1 MLAPGEVA
9 TIADEVMDDTQR
21 EEFARE
27 LEMNLVL
34 LMPGI
39 GRFRVNI
46 FRQRNEVSI
55 VSHFVVAKNPQWHEL
70 GLPEILTELIMQK
83 RGLILFVGATGLGK
97 FTSLA
102 AMID

>member
-9 TIADEVMDDTQR
+9 AIADEVMDDTQR

-46 FRQRNEVSI
+46 FKWL
-55 VSHFVVAKNPQWHEL
+55 VAPMK
-70 GLPEILTELIMQK
+70 
-83 RGLILFVGATGLGK
+83 A
-97 FTSLA
+97 
-102 AMID
+102 

>member
-1 MLAPGEVA
+1 MCWRLVKSLP
-9 TIADEVMDDTQR
+9 IADEVMDDTQR

-46 FRQRNEVSI
+46 FRQRHEVSI
-55 VSHFVVAKNPQWHEL
+55 VFAFCRL
-70 GLPEILTELIMQK
+70 
-83 RGLILFVGATGLGK
+83 
-97 FTSLA
+97 
-102 AMID
+102 